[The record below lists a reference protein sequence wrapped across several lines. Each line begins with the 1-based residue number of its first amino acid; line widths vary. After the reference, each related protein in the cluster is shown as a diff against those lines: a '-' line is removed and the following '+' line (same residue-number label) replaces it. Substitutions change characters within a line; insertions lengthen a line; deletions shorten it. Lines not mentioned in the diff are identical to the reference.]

1 MFFDMFYQ
9 FINLNV
15 ILITDIPGFYYDET
29 KKKYFKILPGHL
41 HTPASIT
48 RESIQSKIAE
58 EKRQEDLVEIGKNVA
73 SSFLQQYRESS
84 SVLSKCALRQIKYT
98 DNVYDI
104 TERTRTS
111 FYVEKL
117 RSPFRNRRE
126 STKHIVSRLKP
137 SGKLKIFE
145 NPSTSYE
152 KLEHMLHMK
161 VNDEQDK
168 ILCLWGLK
176 EQIVQRIQMLSIN
189 GINRF
194 DEDGGVDIDVSPTG
208 AVLLQSFSKVTDM
221 CWAPLDGTDPSDCW
235 ICFTTTCFLGNNPSL
250 ALLRRL
256 DFDSSQGSRHT
267 EFNLG
272 QKATW
277 ACAWNG
283 KSNQLS
289 VGSEGCALL
298 LDVPTRR
305 MWELHTANSDVRSQ
319 TFLKEVSLLL
329 KNSENKQDRSIIL
342 KVFKGYYFACI
353 FIFT

>member
-1 MFFDMFYQ
+1 M
-9 FINLNV
+9 ILNK
-15 ILITDIPGFYYDET
+15 TTYIPGFYYDES

-41 HTPASIT
+41 HTPASVT
-48 RESIQSKIAE
+48 RESIKSKLAE
-58 EKRQEDLVEIGKNVA
+58 ERRQEDLAEIGKSVA
-73 SSFLQQYRESS
+73 SSFVQQNRELLNRSR
-84 SVLSKCALRQIKYT
+84 SVLRPPKYS
-98 DNVYDI
+98 DNVHNI
-104 TERTRTS
+104 VERMKSS
-111 FYVEKL
+111 FYSEKNQN
-117 RSPFRNRRE
+117 PFLNHQE
-126 STKHIVSRLKP
+126 SVKHIVSCLKP
-137 SGKLKIFE
+137 AGKLKVFE

-161 VNDEQDK
+161 VNEEQDK

-189 GINRF
+189 GINKF
-194 DEDGGVDIDVSPTG
+194 DDDGCIDIDVSPTG

-221 CWAPLDGTDPSDCW
+221 CWAPLDGTDPLDCC

-256 DFDSSQGSRHT
+256 DADSSQGFRHT

-305 MWELHTANSDVRSQ
+305 MWELSTANSDVRSQ
-319 TFLKEVSLLL
+319 AFLQEVRSLKCFRNNCCLCNQSVIPRAASHCL
-329 KNSENKQDRSIIL
+329 VINVW
-342 KVFKGYYFACI
+342 VF
-353 FIFT
+353 